1 VRTAAGEAADPLAR
15 ALRRPGARL
24 IETVDAHAAGEPL
37 RVVVAGW
44 PALPGATILDK
55 RHLAR
60 QRDDALR
67 RALMLEPRGHAD
79 MYGCLIT
86 EPATPDGDFGVLFL
100 HNEGWS
106 TMCGHG
112 IVAVVTVGL
121 ECGLLAPRDPAAIA
135 IDTPAGRVT
144 ATAHLDGERVARV
157 TFRNVPSFV
166 LARELEVA
174 VDGLGAIRCDV
185 ASGGAFYAFVDLA
198 ANPALGALALV
209 PERFAEIVDLGRR
222 IKQAVAA
229 AVEVRHPLGEEDLG
243 FLYGTIFVASSP
255 DPEAHSRHACV
266 FADGEVDRSPTGTG
280 VSARAALLF
289 ARGELALGETL
300 VIDSLVGSRFTV
312 RALEETRIGE
322 VDAVVPEVGGSAFV
336 VGHSRWVIDPVDSLG
351 EGFLLR

>member
-1 VRTAAGEAADPLAR
+1 MLA
-15 ALRRPGARL
+15 RPGAAL

-44 PALPGATILDK
+44 PELPGATILE
-55 RHLAR
+55 RRRLAR
-60 QRDDALR
+60 DRHDHLR

-86 EPATPDGDFGVLFL
+86 EPVTPDGDLGVVFL
-100 HNEGWS
+100 HTEGYS

-144 ATAHLDGERVARV
+144 AAAHLAGERVARV

-166 LARELEVA
+166 LHRDLEVE
-174 VDGLGAIRCDV
+174 VEGVGLVRCDL
-185 ASGGAFYAFVDLA
+185 AFGGAFYAFVELA
-198 ANPALGALALV
+198 GNPSLGALELV
-209 PERFAEIVDLGRR
+209 PGRVAAIVDLGRR
-222 IKQAVAA
+222 IKRAVTA
-229 AVEVRHPLGEEDLG
+229 AVELRHPLGEEDLG
-243 FLYGTIFVASSP
+243 FLYGTIFVAPSP
-255 DPEAHSRHACV
+255 APEVHSRHACV

-280 VSARAALLF
+280 VSARAALLR
-289 ARGELALGETL
+289 ARGELELGEVLTM
-300 VIDSLVGSRFTV
+300 DSLIGSRFTV
-312 RALEETRIGE
+312 RALEDTRVGE
-322 VDAVVPEVGGSAFV
+322 VDAVVPEVGGTAFV
-336 VGHSRWVIDPVDSLG
+336 VGHSRWVIDPADPLG